1 MMIVGVTT
9 TYHERENFERV
20 NREYTDCLRHAGF
33 LPVLLPSF
41 ANDDAAAEVCRCVD
55 ALVLTGGEDVV
66 LGDEAS
72 RRDRF
77 EAALVRHAFEA
88 DLPTLGICRGLQMMN
103 AALGGT
109 LAETLP
115 PSNLNH
121 CLGEPYSQIAHLAS
135 FTRGSVLEEL
145 FGTSAPVNSM
155 HHQGAGEL
163 AKGLC
168 ATALALD
175 GVVEGIEAPDRRFF
189 VGVQWHP
196 EYIPSHQCLFEALA
210 CAAADAKEQ
219 RK

>member
-1 MMIVGVTT
+1 MIVGVTT

-20 NREYTDCLRHAGF
+20 NREYTDCLHRADF

-41 ANDDAAAEVCRCVD
+41 ADEDLAAEVCRSID
-55 ALVLTGGEDVV
+55 ALVLTGGEDVA
-66 LGDEAS
+66 LGEAAS

-77 EAALVRHAFEA
+77 ETALVRHAFET

-115 PSNLNH
+115 PSNVNH

-135 FTRGSVLEEL
+135 FTHGSVLEGL
-145 FGTSAPVNSM
+145 FGASAPVNSM
-155 HHQGAGEL
+155 HHQAAGEL
-163 AKGLC
+163 AEPLC

-175 GVVEGIEAPDRRFF
+175 GVIEGIEAPDKRFF

-196 EYIPSHQCLFEALA
+196 EYIANHQRLFDALA
-210 CAAADAKEQ
+210 RAAAGTQE
-219 RK
+219 

>member
-20 NREYTDCLRHAGF
+20 NREYTDCLQRAGF
-33 LPVLLPSF
+33 LPILLPSF
-41 ANDDAAAEVCRCVD
+41 THDDAAAEVCCHVD
-55 ALVLTGGEDVV
+55 ALVLTGGEDVAQ
-66 LGDEAS
+66 GAAAT

-88 DLPTLGICRGLQMMN
+88 DLPILGICRGLQMMN

-115 PSNLNH
+115 PSNVNH

-135 FTRGSVLEEL
+135 FTPGSMLATL

-163 AKGLC
+163 AEPLC

-175 GVVEGIEAPDRRFF
+175 GVIEGIEAPDRRFF

-196 EYIPSHQCLFEALA
+196 EYISNHQCLFEALA
-210 CAAADAKEQ
+210 RAAANAKE
-219 RK
+219 